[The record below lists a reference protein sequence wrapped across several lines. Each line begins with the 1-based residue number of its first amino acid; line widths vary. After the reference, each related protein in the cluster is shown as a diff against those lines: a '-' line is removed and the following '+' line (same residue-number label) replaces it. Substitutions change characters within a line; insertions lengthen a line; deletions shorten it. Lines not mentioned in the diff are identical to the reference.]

1 MHLLFLLFRKIQGRD
16 GHLQPGGQP
25 PSRSQSPAFGRRRSS
40 LSPPRGRSP
49 TPIGRS
55 QSPARHPDFTDL
67 VSGMADFV
75 HEKHENK
82 KRGRSRGPII
92 FVIFYLC
99 IFTAGKG
106 FNYLYPM

>member
-1 MHLLFLLFRKIQGRD
+1 MQGRD

-40 LSPPRGRSP
+40 VSPPRGRSP

-55 QSPARHPDFTDL
+55 HSPQRHPDLTDV
-67 VSGMADFV
+67 VSGMAEFV

-82 KRGRSRGPII
+82 KRGRSRGLI
-92 FVIFYLC
+92 FLSYFIYL
-99 IFTAGKG
+99 FLPLTKSLSA
-106 FNYLYPM
+106 